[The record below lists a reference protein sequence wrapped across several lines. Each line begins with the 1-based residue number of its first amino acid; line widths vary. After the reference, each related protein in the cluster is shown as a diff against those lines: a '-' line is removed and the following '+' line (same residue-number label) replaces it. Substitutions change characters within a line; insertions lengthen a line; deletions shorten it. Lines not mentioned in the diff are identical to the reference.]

1 MSENIIS
8 KKDHM
13 NYTFAAGLSELEGQV
28 PPDQLTLSQTEGGG
42 VDYAMHTT
50 LLCAPP
56 GFSDLPTALQRKLG
70 VDDDLL

>member
-13 NYTFAAGLSELEGQV
+13 NYTFAAGLSEPEGCV

-42 VDYAMHTT
+42 GDYAHYCV
-50 LLCAPP
+50 LP
-56 GFSDLPTALQRKLG
+56 SDFQTFLRPCRESWVLMTICCSST
-70 VDDDLL
+70 